1 MKFPIRRILVSSLV
15 LAAVALPAFGG
26 KAKKENVANSQRII
40 DSGTFGVY
48 INGKRIASEKFEIT
62 QTSDASVAKSEF
74 KLDEAKNPQNAELR
88 LSANGNL
95 QHYQWSEK
103 DQGQSVIEPKDEFLI
118 EKVTL
123 NTGKTAEQPFIL
135 PTSTLI
141 LDDYFFSQ
149 RQLLLWRY
157 LAGQCQPKPG
167 EKGCNLI
174 PTQFGVIVPRAQT
187 SAQITVEYSGQQKV
201 KIHEMDRELAR
212 FELHM
217 EGNDWTVWVD
227 EAYKIQKITI
237 DAEHTEVYRD

>member
-1 MKFPIRRILVSSLV
+1 MKLSIRRLFASSLV
-15 LAAVALPAFGG
+15 LLLITSPAF
-26 KAKKENVANSQRII
+26 AKKKKQAETNAPRII

-48 INGKRIASEKFEIT
+48 VNGKRVASEKFEIS
-62 QTSDASVAKSEF
+62 QTAEASIAKSEF
-74 KLDEAKNPQNAELR
+74 KLDDAKNPQQAELR
-88 LSANGNL
+88 LSANGDL
-95 QHYQWSEK
+95 QRYEWSEK
-103 DQGQSVIEPKDEFLI
+103 DQGQSVVEPKDEFLI

-123 NTGKTAEQPFIL
+123 NGGKTAEQPFIL

-167 EKGCNLI
+167 EKGCNLT
-174 PTQFGVIVPRAQT
+174 PTQFGVIVPRAQS
-187 SAQITVEYSGQQKV
+187 SAQITVEYAGQQKV
-201 KIHEMDRELAR
+201 PIKGADRELAR

-227 EAYKIQKITI
+227 EAYKIQKIAI